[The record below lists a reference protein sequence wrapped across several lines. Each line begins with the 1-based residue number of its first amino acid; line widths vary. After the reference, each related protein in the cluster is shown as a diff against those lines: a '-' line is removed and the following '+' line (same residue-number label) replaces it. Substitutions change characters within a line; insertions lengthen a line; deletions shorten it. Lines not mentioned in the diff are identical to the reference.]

1 MIGLF
6 DMGLLELPSRPCS
19 EGLDDDGAPVHVAQ
33 AADLLHLEAL
43 LPGQDDHT
51 RRLRAG
57 DLLLYCCDEA
67 SLPATG
73 LWLNRATHADAYL
86 GRWSRPTASVW
97 YLNQLYTR
105 PSHRGKGFASQL
117 VRGAQLT
124 AHKTGAHTIRVAV
137 NPDNMPSWHLF
148 INAGSRERGRL
159 RGVRLG
165 RRITLRLATP
175 RHGLAHP

>member
-1 MIGLF
+1 MIGFF
-6 DMGLLELPSRPCS
+6 DMGLLELPSRACS
-19 EGLDDDGAPVHVAQ
+19 EGLHDDGASVHVAQ
-33 AADLLHLEAL
+33 EAELPHLEAL
-43 LPGQDDHT
+43 LDDQDDHA
-51 RRLRAG
+51 RRVRVG

-67 SLPATG
+67 SLPVAG
-73 LWLNRATHADAYL
+73 LWLNCATHADAYL

-105 PSHRGKGFASQL
+105 PNHRGKGFASRL

-137 NPDNMPSWHLF
+137 DPDNMPSWHLF
-148 INAGSRERGRL
+148 INAGSRQRGRL

-165 RRITLRLATP
+165 RRITLRLTIT